1 MKRQVLLIL
10 EKGSKEH
17 IENVKES
24 FRIAEESLNHEK
36 QLFKNKIDELSY
48 NLERLLIRI
57 NGEEQ
62 FAGKLFIRTAIMLS
76 KAEVPEPS
84 KEVPKLSDS
93 FEEEH

>member
-1 MKRQVLLIL
+1 MKRQVLLLL

-24 FRIAEESLNHEK
+24 FRNAEESLNNEK

-48 NLERLLIRI
+48 NLEHLLIRI
-57 NGEEQ
+57 KGEEQ
-62 FAGKLFIRTAIMLS
+62 FAGKLYIKTAIMLS
-76 KAEVPEPS
+76 KAEIPNPS
-84 KEVPKLSDS
+84 KEGLKLSDS